1 MADLVKRWRWALV
14 IAGLLLAAL
23 AFAFWPDAVA
33 VDTATV
39 SRGAMAEG
47 VTDDGVTRAEDL
59 YVVSAPVTGTLSRI
73 ELEAGDVVTRGALV
87 TTMTGRP
94 AALLDPR
101 TRDQLQAALQAARA
115 AEAGASATAAQARRD
130 LARAQEVARQGFL
143 PRAQLEAARTRLAI
157 AQAAATQASAEVTRI
172 AAGLAQSSGTAAGQR
187 VAVRAPASGSVLSV
201 ITESEGIIME
211 GTPLV
216 TIGDPAQI
224 EVVVDLL
231 SREAVRVKPGDRVE
245 ITQWGGPQPL
255 SGVVKRVEPFGRL
268 KISAL
273 GIEEQRVNVIIG
285 FEPQS
290 LPAAARLGHGYQI
303 DATILHWRTEDAL
316 RLPIGALF
324 RGSDGGWRVFVAD
337 SGRAHKRKVRIGHL
351 NDEFA
356 EVLDG
361 VSTGEAVVINPG
373 NTVADGARIS
383 PRA

>member
-1 MADLVKRWRWALV
+1 MADLIKRWRWALMV
-14 IAGLLLAAL
+14 AGLLLAAL

-33 VDTATV
+33 VDTAAV

-73 ELEAGDVVTRGALV
+73 ELEAGDTVTRGALI
-87 TTMTGRP
+87 TTMTARP

-101 TRDQLQAALQAARA
+101 TREQLDAALRAARA
-115 AEAGASATAAQARRD
+115 AEAGARATAAQARRD

-143 PRAQLEAARTRLAI
+143 PRAQLEAARTRLSI
-157 AQAAATQASAEVTRI
+157 AEAAATQASAEVTRI
-172 AAGLAQSSGTAAGQR
+172 AAGLAQSGETGGPR

-201 ITESEGIIME
+201 ITESEGIIAE

-216 TIGDPAQI
+216 SIGDPAKI

-231 SREAVRVKPGDRVE
+231 SREAVRVKPGNRVE
-245 ITQWGGPQPL
+245 ITQWGGAEPL
-255 SGVVKRVEPFGRL
+255 IGVVKRVEPFGRL

-273 GIEEQRVNVIIG
+273 GIEEQRVNVIIA
-285 FEPQS
+285 FTPES
-290 LPAAARLGHGYQI
+290 LPAAARLGHGYQV
-303 DATILHWRTEDAL
+303 DATIQHWRSDSAL

-324 RGSDGGWRVFVAD
+324 RGSDGGWRVFVAEG
-337 SGRAHKRKVRIGHL
+337 GRARERKVRVGHL

-361 VSTGEAVVINPG
+361 VAAGAAVLINPPG
-373 NTVADGARIS
+373 TVADGTRIA
-383 PRA
+383 PRK